1 MSLTSEFEDS
11 PPANDAMLVQL
22 VRGYLGRRRFGG
34 SSRIS
39 ISSCRFVV
47 TLHGSEPSR
56 EEALA
61 VENTVSRVPGVRGV
75 ENRLRVRAVPARS

>member
-22 VRGYLGRRRFGG
+22 VRGYLGRRSFGG
-34 SSRIS
+34 SSRIN
-39 ISSCRFVV
+39 ISSCGFVV
-47 TLHGSEPSR
+47 TLHGSVTSW

-75 ENRLRVRAVPARS
+75 ENRLRVRAVPA